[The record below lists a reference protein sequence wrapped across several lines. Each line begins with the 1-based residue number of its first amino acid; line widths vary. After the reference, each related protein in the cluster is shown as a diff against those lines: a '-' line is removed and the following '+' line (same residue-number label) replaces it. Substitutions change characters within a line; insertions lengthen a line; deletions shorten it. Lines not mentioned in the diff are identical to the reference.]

1 MVTRRFNLVYGGGS
15 IGLMGVVSQIVHQ
28 GGCNVLGLNKYI
40 YGLTQIIGTTTGHV
54 KPVIDMHQRKTKM
67 MRESDC
73 FIALPGGYGTLEE
86 LFEVISW
93 AQLGV
98 HVKPFFS
105 MFSITKKKK
114 IMQVGL
120 LNVNGYYNHLL
131 SMIDKA
137 VQDEFIKPFDRNILV
152 TASTVKELINKLEV
166 SDSVCLMKLS

>member
-98 HVKPFFS
+98 HVKP
-105 MFSITKKKK
+105 
-114 IMQVGL
+114 VGL

>member
-1 MVTRRFNLVYGGGS
+1 
-15 IGLMGVVSQIVHQ
+15 MGVVSQIVHQ
-28 GGCNVLGLNKYI
+28 GGCNVLGLNNYLSSFSVI
-40 YGLTQIIGTTTGHV
+40 YFIIGTTTGHV

-67 MRESDC
+67 MRE
-73 FIALPGGYGTLEE
+73 TLEE

-98 HVKPFFS
+98 HVKP
-105 MFSITKKKK
+105 
-114 IMQVGL
+114 VGL

>member
-1 MVTRRFNLVYGGGS
+1 
-15 IGLMGVVSQIVHQ
+15 MGVVSQIVHQ
-28 GGCNVLGLNKYI
+28 GGCNVLGIIPSTLLSSN
-40 YGLTQIIGTTTGHV
+40 IIGTTTGHV

-98 HVKPFFS
+98 HVKP
-105 MFSITKKKK
+105 
-114 IMQVGL
+114 VGL

>member
-1 MVTRRFNLVYGGGS
+1 
-15 IGLMGVVSQIVHQ
+15 MGVVSQIVHQ

-98 HVKPFFS
+98 HVKP
-105 MFSITKKKK
+105 
-114 IMQVGL
+114 VGL

>member
-1 MVTRRFNLVYGGGS
+1 
-15 IGLMGVVSQIVHQ
+15 MGVVSQIVHQ

-98 HVKPFFS
+98 HVKPVNSLFIPSLCDVIFFYV
-105 MFSITKKKK
+105 FHHKKKK
-114 IMQVGL
+114 NYAG
-120 LNVNGYYNHLL
+120 GF
-131 SMIDKA
+131 A
-137 VQDEFIKPFDRNILV
+137 
-152 TASTVKELINKLEV
+152 
-166 SDSVCLMKLS
+166 

>member
-1 MVTRRFNLVYGGGS
+1 
-15 IGLMGVVSQIVHQ
+15 
-28 GGCNVLGLNKYI
+28 
-40 YGLTQIIGTTTGHV
+40 
-54 KPVIDMHQRKTKM
+54 MHQRKTKM

-98 HVKPFFS
+98 HVKP
-105 MFSITKKKK
+105 
-114 IMQVGL
+114 VGL